1 MRIRTVKKM
10 KIGIVGG
17 IGPESTVDYYK
28 SLIYK
33 YKKLKSDGSYPKII
47 IDSIDMQ
54 EVLNF
59 IAAKQWY
66 KLVDM
71 LVESLNNLYIAG
83 ANIGVISSN
92 TPHIVFQK
100 VKKFAPMPVLSIVEE
115 TRERAKALKLKNLG
129 LLGTIT
135 TMEEP
140 FYKDSFLKSA
150 IDITVPRKAERE
162 YIQQRIFTELENGII
177 NKRTREGFLNI
188 ITRMIKEEFI
198 DGVILGCTEIPIILK
213 DGDLN
218 IPFLNTVDIHVDG
231 IIKEMKNNGEF

>member
-1 MRIRTVKKM
+1 M

-28 SLIYK
+28 TLIYK
-33 YKKLKSDGSYPKII
+33 YKSLKKDGSYPKII
-47 IDSIDMQ
+47 IDSIDMK

-59 IAAKQWY
+59 VSRKEWY
-66 KLVDM
+66 KLVDV
-71 LVESLNNLYIAG
+71 LVKSLNNLYIAG
-83 ANIGVISSN
+83 ANIAVISSN

-100 VKKFAPMPVLSIVEE
+100 VKKLAPMPVLSIVEE
-115 TRERAKALKLKNLG
+115 TRERAKELGLRRLG

-135 TMEEP
+135 TMEEC

-150 IDITVPRKAERE
+150 IDIVIPRKAERE
-162 YIQQRIFTELENGII
+162 YINQRILTELENGII
-177 NKRTREGFLNI
+177 NKRTKEGFLNI

-213 DGDLN
+213 NGDLN

-231 IIKEMKNNGEF
+231 IIKELRKNDEF